1 MILGD
6 SEVARLRKLLRE
18 IDLGLEK
25 KRYKSYVEN
34 RTRNIRLMLLRAER
48 REKNTLL

>member
-1 MILGD
+1 MIL
-6 SEVARLRKLLRE
+6 SEKEVLRLRKTLKE
-18 IDLGLEK
+18 IDMGLNK
-25 KRYKSYVEN
+25 KAYRSYIGN